1 MTKDER
7 RSQLLDVAAE
17 SIRGDGAS
25 QLTMERLAERAGVS
39 KALPY
44 NHFTSIDHVMVSL
57 YEREAVRLGT
67 FIWESLEAASPTADL
82 CRVHISAYFEGVRRA
97 GHVFGALTVPGSPVV
112 AHPGRSDAGPRFS
125 SRLLHRFHGVER
137 DKAGV
142 LGSIVHATALGASN
156 AWRKRLASRAEL
168 EDLAVHQLRAAI
180 TWAGGRS

>member
-17 SIRGDGAS
+17 SVRADGAS

-44 NHFTSIDHVMVSL
+44 NHFDSVEHVLLAL
-57 YEREAVRLGT
+57 YEREALRLGA
-67 FIWESLEAASPTADL
+67 FIWQSLEEASPSADL
-82 CRVHISAYFEGVRRA
+82 CRVHISAYFEGVRRS
-97 GHVFGALTVPGSPVV
+97 GDVFGALTVPGSPVV
-112 AHPGRSDAGPRFS
+112 GHSSRRDAGPKFS
-125 SRLLHRFHGVER
+125 ARLLHRFHGVER
-137 DKAGV
+137 ERAKV

-168 EDLAVHQLRAAI
+168 EDLAVHQLRAAVA
-180 TWAGGRS
+180 WKGGPS